1 MPTLGRA
8 VIDLDK
14 EADPMKIDSFT
25 ELFKAG
31 KVNCET
37 CLFWVRPGDSLDG
50 KCHYYPP
57 RAIVLEKVE
66 RRLDI
71 TDFENGLEYAPYE
84 LLRKE
89 EEAQWEYC
97 LTAWPKTDPNEY
109 CASWEPNAV
118 CASEIA
124 KLDQAVPE

>member
-1 MPTLGRA
+1 
-8 VIDLDK
+8 
-14 EADPMKIDSFT
+14 MKIDSFR
-25 ELFKAG
+25 ELFGAG
-31 KVNCET
+31 KVTCET
-37 CLFWVRPGDSLDG
+37 CLFWARPGDSLNG
-50 KCHYYPP
+50 ECHYYPP
-57 RAIVLEKVE
+57 RPIVLEKVE

-89 EEAQWEYC
+89 EDAQWEYC
-97 LTAWPKTDPNEY
+97 LTAWPKTNPTAY
-109 CASWEPNAV
+109 CASWEPNAD